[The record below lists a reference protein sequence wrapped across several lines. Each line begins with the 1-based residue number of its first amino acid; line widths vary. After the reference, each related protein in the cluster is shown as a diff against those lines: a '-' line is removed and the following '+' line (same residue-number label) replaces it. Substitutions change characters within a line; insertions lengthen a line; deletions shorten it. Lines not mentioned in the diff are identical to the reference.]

1 MTKRARHAY
10 TAKEKLHWLKLQES
24 QPDLSNRALAKL
36 AKVQPCQIREWKR
49 MKERLEVASGCRRRL
64 MGAGRRAKYPFME
77 RAVYRQFLKHRAK
90 GLAVSASMLQQ
101 WSAKFMKHRMPGVI
115 WRASQRWTNRFRARW
130 HLARWVKTKMG
141 QKLAADCKAKVES
154 FWEFL
159 MRMRTLH
166 DYPLDLIVNAD
177 QTPLFLEMPAERT
190 IETKGARTV
199 HVRTAG
205 YEKERVTVM
214 LAPPAETVLK
224 WIDESWQEVPEELIR
239 KSFVTCGI
247 STKLDGSEDHLVLA
261 HLRDKGEVEVLEDVN
276 EMVEDDVIPNPY
288 FEEARVP
295 AEVLQADDDAM
306 HVEQDEEDADAEDG
320 DGEGYGAGE
329 DGDADEW
336 SEAGSD
342 WWLPDRFDGEEVEEW
357 NAGDDE

>member
-1 MTKRARHAY
+1 
-10 TAKEKLHWLKLQES
+10 ES

-77 RAVYRQFLKHRAK
+77 RAVDQQFLKHRAK
-90 GLAVSASMLQQ
+90 GLAVSVSMLQQ

-115 WRASQRWTNRFRARW
+115 WRASQRWTNRFHARW
-130 HLARWVKTKMG
+130 HLARRVKTKMG
-141 QKLAADCKAKVES
+141 QKLATDCKAKVES

-205 YEKERVTVM
+205 YEKERVTFM
-214 LAPPAETVLK
+214 LAVTAGGLKLPPYVIFKRKTIPKVPIPAGKYPAISIFTLVVVSITPSNHSPSLRCERQVWSTVHK
-224 WIDESWQEVPEELIR
+224 RRGGW
-239 KSFVTCGI
+239 
-247 STKLDGSEDHLVLA
+247 TKALCRTG
-261 HLRDKGEVEVLEDVN
+261 
-276 EMVEDDVIPNPY
+276 
-288 FEEARVP
+288 
-295 AEVLQADDDAM
+295 
-306 HVEQDEEDADAEDG
+306 
-320 DGEGYGAGE
+320 
-329 DGDADEW
+329 
-336 SEAGSD
+336 
-342 WWLPDRFDGEEVEEW
+342 
-357 NAGDDE
+357 